1 MMRAG
6 AAAAGPHAAGAI
18 LVGIGLLTPSGACL
32 AQGGEAAAY
41 PVKPIRVLIGSP
53 PGSGSDVM
61 TRAVM
66 QKLSER
72 FGQSLIVD
80 NRPGAAG
87 AISLETLANATPDGY
102 TLGTLSAQNVT
113 GMVMK
118 TVQVD
123 ILRVLEPVTLM
134 VSQPYLLVVT
144 PALPVSSVKELIAYA
159 KAKPLVYASSGVGT
173 VVHLGMEMLK
183 TMSGVDMTHV
193 PYKGS
198 GLSMIDLMSG
208 RVQVAI
214 TNMLT
219 ATPLVRG
226 GKIRA
231 LAVTSPQRSQAMPEL
246 PTVDESGIRGYELR
260 GWYGM
265 IAPKKI
271 PPPLRQK
278 INQSIGAVMTSAEV
292 RERLA
297 HDGAEAAP
305 LNSPD
310 EFRALIAADIVRWGS
325 FLKASGA
332 KVN

>member
-1 MMRAG
+1 
-6 AAAAGPHAAGAI
+6 
-18 LVGIGLLTPSGACL
+18 
-32 AQGGEAAAY
+32 
-41 PVKPIRVLIGSP
+41 VLIGSP

-66 QKLSER
+66 QKLSESL
-72 FGQSLIVD
+72 GQPLIAD

-87 AISLETLANATPDGY
+87 AISLETLANASPDGY

-123 ILRVLEPVTLM
+123 IPRLLQPVTM
-134 VSQPYLLVVT
+134 MMSQPYLLVVT
-144 PALPVSSVKELIAYA
+144 PALPVGSVKELVAYA
-159 KAKPLVYASSGVGT
+159 KTKPLAYASSGIGT
-173 VVHLGMEMLK
+173 VVHLGMEMFK

-198 GLSMIDLMSG
+198 GVSMIDLMSG
-208 RVQVAI
+208 RVQAAI

-219 ATPLVRG
+219 AAPLVRS

-231 LAVTSPQRSQAMPEL
+231 LAVTSLQRTQAMPDL

-260 GWYGM
+260 SWYGM
-265 IAPKKI
+265 VAPKKI
-271 PPPLRQK
+271 PPLLLQK
-278 INQSIGAVMTSAEV
+278 INQSVGAVMSSAEV
-292 RERLA
+292 KERLA

-305 LNSPD
+305 RNSP
-310 EFRALIAADIVRWGS
+310 EQFRALIAADIVRWQS
-325 FLKASGA
+325 FLKTSGT
-332 KVN
+332 KLN